1 VRRTTESPADEGRQF
16 DRILGACRGAEGP
29 KVVLFGGLHGN
40 EPAGALA
47 IQRVLETL
55 QEAEISVRG
64 QLLGLAGNRQALARG
79 RRYLAHDLNRRW
91 NEGALKALRR
101 RDRET
106 LMAEEREQRELL
118 EAIDSFVDGCE
129 RPVTCLDLHTTSAKG
144 PPFCAASAGPS
155 DRLLASALPLPMALG
170 VYGMIPGTMLAYL
183 AKRGYSGVCIEGGQH
198 RDPATVENLVAV
210 IWVVLVAAGVV
221 DEEAVPGLHDH
232 RRQLARAVEGLPGVV
247 EVCHRH
253 VVKRGDAFEM
263 EPGFANFQPIERGQV
278 LARDSQGAIEAPMKG
293 WLLLPLYQGQGE
305 DGFFIGRDVSS
316 AWA

>member
-1 VRRTTESPADEGRQF
+1 MRRTTASLADESWQL
-16 DRILGACRGAEGP
+16 DRILGVCRGAEGP

-40 EPAGALA
+40 EPAGAFA
-47 IQRVLETL
+47 IQSVLETL
-55 QEAEISVRG
+55 RESEIPVHG
-64 QLLGLAGNRQALARG
+64 QLLGLTGNRQALARG

-91 NEGALKALRR
+91 NEGSLQALRR
-101 RDRET
+101 RNPET
-106 LMAEEREQRELL
+106 LVAEEREQRELA
-118 EAIDSFVDGCE
+118 EAIDSFVGGCE
-129 RPVTCLDLHTTSAKG
+129 GPVTCLDLHTTSAKG
-144 PPFCAASAGPS
+144 PPFCAASAGPRN
-155 DRLLASALPLPMALG
+155 RLLASALPLPMALG
-170 VYGMIPGTMLAYL
+170 VYGMIRGTMLAYL
-183 AKRGYSGVCIEGGQH
+183 AQQGFSGVCIEGGQH

-210 IWVVLVAAGVV
+210 IWLVLVAAGVV
-221 DEEAVPGLHDH
+221 GEGAVPRLHDY
-232 RRQLARAVEGLPGVV
+232 RRQLERAVEGLPGVV

-263 EPGFANFQPIERGQV
+263 EPGFANFQPVERGQV